1 LNLGESVVNM
11 GSEPRAVFCFFL
23 GAGKGG
29 GFRYEC
35 FFLERVGRREKTEV
49 TIFFLQMLDIIGK
62 SG

>member
-1 LNLGESVVNM
+1 M